1 MFKVFLLDLI
11 LALHLSDIVFRLYR
25 SVPHYD
31 TLMHF
36 LGGFWVAMMTNYL
49 LQKRKNNVFKNDFF
63 LKIIF
68 IVGAV
73 MIVGFFWELQ
83 EFFIDQFIFH
93 KVLITQESITD
104 TMTDLTADFMGAVS
118 YLILQNLKN

>member
-1 MFKVFLLDLI
+1 MFKVFLLYLI
-11 LALHLSDIVFRLYR
+11 LALHLSGIVFRLYW

>member
-1 MFKVFLLDLI
+1 M
-11 LALHLSDIVFRLYR
+11 Y
-25 SVPHYD
+25 
-31 TLMHF
+31 F

>member
-1 MFKVFLLDLI
+1 MFKVFLLYLI
-11 LALHLSDIVFRLYR
+11 LALHLSGIVFRLYW

-118 YLILQNLKN
+118 YFILSS